1 MLRALAHLAQHE
13 AQLVLHRFRP
23 MAQSRLRLGLI
34 GLRNKMAGAIILVL
48 ALLAFPIIVG
58 LSTAGIAALLGHL
71 LYRDADERHAKS
83 ELRELNI

>member
-34 GLRNKMAGAIILVL
+34 SLRNKMAGAIILVL